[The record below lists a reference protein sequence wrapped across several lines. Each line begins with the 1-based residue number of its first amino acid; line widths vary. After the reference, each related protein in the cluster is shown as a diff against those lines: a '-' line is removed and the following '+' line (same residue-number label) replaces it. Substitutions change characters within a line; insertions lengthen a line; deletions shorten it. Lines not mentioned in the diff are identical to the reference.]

1 MFGALKSDSTHHFFR
16 NACTKSGSLRFHSF
30 SVVDWFCL
38 FIYLWVLTFPLLD
51 CSDLGNFVI
60 TLIHLHPYPFLLLYC
75 VLLSTNNNFISR
87 YIFLYRK
94 MFSVLNYLMFFFHVI
109 IGFFDSISRI
119 ALGAGIGILAV
130 ERNDRNVLPRG
141 YEHID
146 NDKITSVT
154 NTGGVYYWNDHL
166 H

>member
-1 MFGALKSDSTHHFFR
+1 
-16 NACTKSGSLRFHSF
+16 
-30 SVVDWFCL
+30 
-38 FIYLWVLTFPLLD
+38 
-51 CSDLGNFVI
+51 
-60 TLIHLHPYPFLLLYC
+60 
-75 VLLSTNNNFISR
+75 
-87 YIFLYRK
+87 

-130 ERNDRNVLPRG
+130 ERIDRNVLPRG

-154 NTGGVYYWNDHL
+154 NTGGVYY
-166 H
+166 